1 MQGIIKLI
9 MNSYYGVQIRTDII
23 ELYKCKSEYWM
34 KTEYDNIVLDYWRL
48 PNGKIIVKSKNDDG
62 LDGDNDVKDTLPS
75 HLGAFILS
83 NIKRVLNDFIR
94 KIIDFYNNSVFYGDT
109 DILHIEKKYS
119 DVLDKAGLVADIFC
133 HGKNDYKSRGIFYGL
148 FLARK
153 IKNCV
158 TIDSYNI
165 IQEHKTFKG
174 LNNIERILDRSQYFK
189 MIEGEKISAMLPE
202 SWKKAFN
209 NRNVMPAKLRFCN
222 ECADK
227 LTCNRC
233 NNQINENKEF
243 EANLNL
249 LKGQASNQFG
259 HMLRYYEENF
269 YCQFLVLVVFY
280 ILFFL
285 LFFIY
290 IS

>member
-1 MQGIIKLI
+1 MQSIIKLI
-9 MNSYYGVQIRTDII
+9 KNSYYGVQNRKDIV
-23 ELYKCKSEYWM
+23 EFYKCKSEHWM
-34 KTEYDNIVLDYWRL
+34 KTEYDNIVLNCWRL
-48 PNGKIIVKSKNDDG
+48 PNGNNLVKSKNDDG

-75 HLGAFILS
+75 HLGAFTLS
-83 NIKRVLNDFIR
+83 NSKRILNNFIR
-94 KIIDFYNNSVFYGDT
+94 EINDFYNNSVFYGDT

-133 HGKNDYKSRGIFYGL
+133 QGKNDYKSRGIFYGL

-153 IKNCV
+153 IKNCL

-174 LNNIERILDRSQYFK
+174 LNNIERLLDRSQYFK

-202 SWKKAFN
+202 SWKKSFN
-209 NRNVMPAKLRFCN
+209 NRNVMPAKMRFCN

-233 NNQINENKEF
+233 DNQINENKEF
-243 EANLNL
+243 EAILNL

-259 HMLRYYEENF
+259 HMLRNYEENF
-269 YCQFLVLVVFY
+269 FCQLLVLVVLLHT
-280 ILFFL
+280 LFSS
-285 LFFIY
+285 FFIY